1 MDSFQ
6 FWLYVIIAVI
16 YAISRMRKK
25 QKEAQPKVPEREPV
39 QRRDRAMETRES
51 PVDKPLTFEELLRE
65 MTEGKGRP
73 KEEKVINYE
82 EDFPDEEQD
91 LEDVEYD
98 YRKEDT
104 TLATYEE
111 AKRMAFE
118 RPSLEE
124 TMKVEDTV
132 VTFGKFKEFEAQKER
147 NLAAEYL
154 QDFGDPEGIRKAVVM
169 SEILKRKF

>member
-1 MDSFQ
+1 
-6 FWLYVIIAVI
+6 
-16 YAISRMRKK
+16 
-25 QKEAQPKVPEREPV
+25 
-39 QRRDRAMETRES
+39 
-51 PVDKPLTFEELLRE
+51 
-65 MTEGKGRP
+65 
-73 KEEKVINYE
+73 
-82 EDFPDEEQD
+82 
-91 LEDVEYD
+91 
-98 YRKEDT
+98 
-104 TLATYEE
+104 
-111 AKRMAFE
+111 MAFE